1 MPVAR
6 AAARISPLL
15 PVLLV
20 QPGGGDALADHGEP
34 ERVVVVGRQADNNT
48 LYPRTELPPSP
59 DLAGLMA
66 RFPGGGVAANGRLS
80 GQMQHRGLFGA
91 RMAVRVDGMYIN
103 PAGPNWMDPPL
114 HYMPNTLIESFQV
127 LRGGATVGAGDSLG
141 GHVTVRSK
149 RARFTDGDRAE
160 HQADLSV
167 MARGV
172 DDGHSVGAMVGL
184 ANRRHRANFTFSRDD
199 GGDRDAGDGAVA
211 ASRYD
216 RDTHGF
222 SWGLR
227 LGRHELGLDYRRIN
241 TGETGTPSLP
251 LDISYYHT
259 DLGRLFWKSLWRG
272 VEWDAAL
279 YFNDVGHDMTNY
291 RLRPAPDFD
300 NIPGPDS
307 AKLPPF
313 RGADRRRVDVG
324 SDGAGLSLAAS
335 FDWLRGAL
343 TLGLEAHQAEH
354 WSTVRDPDAAA
365 FFVTNFNDSQTD
377 KWALFAEWR
386 GEVAPRWRAASGLRY
401 NLVRASTGAVDALPA
416 QLAARGTANAITEG
430 ARRLRDRFNAADRNR
445 TDRNFDAFV
454 EIGYALNERVEL
466 VLGAAQ
472 KTRSP
477 GYIERYTWL
486 PLEINAGLGDGNN
499 YVGDPELDPEI
510 SRGIEAGLDW
520 NGDSFSF
527 EPRLF
532 YRRIS
537 DYIQGAPVAGV
548 CDYASDG
555 AINSDGEALVCVSRL
570 ANGDESPKQFANVDA
585 KIYGFDARFGYHLD
599 ARWTLDGVVS
609 LVRGR
614 RRDTGDN
621 LYRIAP
627 PRLTLGLERR
637 DGMSGLRLETVLVR
651 RQDKLARSLLD
662 ADNLGGRLDTGDVP
676 GYALVNLLYSR
687 AWPRYGLRLGA
698 GVENLLDKD
707 YADALSGF
715 NRVAESDVRV
725 GERIPG
731 PGRNA
736 WLSLNYRW

>member
-272 VEWDAAL
+272 VEWDATL
-279 YFNDVGHDMTNY
+279 YFNDVRHDMTNY

-335 FDWLRGAL
+335 FDWLRGAF

-637 DGMSGLRLETVLVR
+637 DGMSGLRLETVLVQ

-687 AWPRYGLRLGA
+687 AWPRHGLRLGA

-725 GERIPG
+725 GERISG

>member
-6 AAARISPLL
+6 AAARTSLLL
-15 PVLLV
+15 PTLLA
-20 QPGGGDALADHGEP
+20 QPGGVLAEHGEP
-34 ERVVVVGRQADNNT
+34 ERVVVIGRQADNNT
-48 LYPRTELPPSP
+48 LDSRAGLQPSP

-66 RFPGGGVAANGRLS
+66 RFPGGGVAANGSLS
-80 GQMQHRGLFGA
+80 GQMQYRGLFGP

-127 LRGGATVGAGDSLG
+127 QRGGAFAGSGDALG
-141 GHVTVRSK
+141 GHVIVRSK
-149 RARFTDGDRAE
+149 RARFTDDDSVR
-160 HQADLSV
+160 HQADLSL

-184 ANRRHRANFTFSRDD
+184 ANRRHRMNFTFSRDD
-199 GGDRDAGDGAVA
+199 GDDRDAGDGAVS

-227 LGRHELGLDYRRIN
+227 AGGHELGVDYRRIN

-251 LDISYYHT
+251 LDIRYYHT
-259 DLGRLFWKSLWRG
+259 DLGRLSWKSVRG
-272 VEWDAAL
+272 GVAWDASL
-279 YFNDVGHDMTNY
+279 YFNDIEHSMNNY

-313 RGADRRRVDVG
+313 RGTDRRWVDVG

-343 TLGLEAHQAEH
+343 RLGLEGHQAEH
-354 WSTVRDPDAAA
+354 WSTVYDPDVAP

-386 GEVAPRWRAASGLRY
+386 GEVAPRWRVASGLRY
-401 NLVRASTGAVDALPA
+401 NLVRAATGAVDALPA
-416 QLAARGTANAITEG
+416 RLAERGTANAVTEG

-445 TDRNFDAFV
+445 TDRNLDAFV
-454 EIGYALNERVEL
+454 EIAYALNERLEL

-486 PLEINAGLGDGNN
+486 PLEITAGLGDGNN

-510 SRGIEAGLDW
+510 SREIEVGLDW
-520 NGDSFSF
+520 SGASFSF

-537 DYIQGAPVAGV
+537 DYIQGVPVSGA
-548 CDYASDG
+548 CNYATDG
-555 AINSDGEALVCVSRL
+555 AINSDGEALVCVSHL
-570 ANGDESPKQFANVDA
+570 ANGDSSPKQFANVDA
-585 KIYGFDARFGYHLD
+585 KIYGFDARFTYRLN
-599 ARWTLDGVVS
+599 ARWTLDGVAG

-637 DGMSGLRLETVLVR
+637 DGMSSLRLESVVVA

-662 ADNLGGRLDTGDVP
+662 ADNLAGRIDTGDVP
-676 GYALVNLLYSR
+676 GYALVNLRYSR
-687 AWPRYGLRLGA
+687 AWPRYGLNVGA
-698 GVENLLDKD
+698 GIENLLDKH

-715 NRVAESDVRV
+715 NRVGESDVGV